1 MSIQANVNQMLSL
14 GALLASHNP
23 ALKAKAEARA
33 KEAELAKQAEGYEK
47 ELQIA
52 KQHRQG
58 KSEIGIS
65 ARKNLLKTRQKQ
77 FSMNPSEETYAL
89 TKEAERGLAKA
100 QDMRRT
106 GRTFIDVLKAEETGY
121 GIPVGALGPDAIK
134 QIQESY
140 TKEERKQFMAE
151 RSNK

>member
-47 ELQIA
+47 ELHIA

-65 ARKNLLKTRQKQ
+65 ARQNLLKTRQKQ
-77 FSMNPSEETYAL
+77 HSMNPSEETYAKL
-89 TKEAERGLAKA
+89 KEAERGLTVA
-100 QDMRRT
+100 QDRRRV
-106 GRTFIDVLKAEETGY
+106 GRTLIDVLKAEETSF
-121 GIPVGALGPDAIK
+121 GIPVGALGSDAIK
-134 QIQESY
+134 QIKEAY
-140 TKEERKQFMAE
+140 NKEERKQFMAE